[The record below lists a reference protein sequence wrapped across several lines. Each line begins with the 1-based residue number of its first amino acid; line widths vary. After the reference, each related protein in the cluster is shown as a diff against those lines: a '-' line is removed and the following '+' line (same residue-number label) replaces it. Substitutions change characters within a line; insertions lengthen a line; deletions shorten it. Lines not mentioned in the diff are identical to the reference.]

1 MSRTRIVVAD
11 QAEAVFYDTA
21 SPTQP
26 PREVA
31 RIADT
36 AAHLHDRDFSS
47 DRPGRGHAKARGTR
61 HAFGGENDPR
71 HREAMAFARRI
82 ARRLDEARRRDEYD
96 DLVVV
101 AGPAFLGLMREELS
115 GPTRARIVSEV
126 HKDLV
131 HGPVEELRLHLRE
144 PSEQPR
150 SA

>member
-11 QAEAVFYDTA
+11 QAEAVFYDVA
-21 SPTQP
+21 SPMLP

-31 RIADT
+31 RISDP

-71 HREAMAFARRI
+71 HREAMSFARRI
-82 ARRLDEARRRDEYD
+82 ARRLDDARRKDEYD

-101 AGPAFLGLMREELS
+101 AGPMFLGLVRQELS
-115 GPTRARIVSEV
+115 GPTRARVVSEV

-131 HGPVEELRLHLRE
+131 HSSVEELRLHLHE
-144 PSEQPR
+144 PSELRPT
-150 SA
+150 

>member
-21 SPTQP
+21 APTQP

-36 AAHLHDRDFSS
+36 AAHLHDREFSS

-71 HREAMAFARRI
+71 HREAVGFARHI
-82 ARRLDEARRRDEYD
+82 ANQLEEARQRDEFD

-101 AGPAFLGLMREELS
+101 AGPAFLGLVRQEMS
-115 GPTRARIVSEV
+115 KPTRARVVHEV

-131 HGPVEELRLHLRE
+131 HSPVEELRQHLAELAEE
-144 PSEQPR
+144 PSL
-150 SA
+150 A